1 MYIKNVYKVE
11 ILNHLVWKKQ
21 TPVLLQGIRRLS
33 WQPGLWTES
42 SLIIACHGSRR
53 SYSFVDGTYL
63 LESINF
69 TVGRTGG
76 ASSQQRCIGQ
86 ER

>member
-1 MYIKNVYKVE
+1 MYIIAFEKSNFTGYLAAE
-11 ILNHLVWKKQ
+11 
-21 TPVLLQGIRRLS
+21 LQAAAF
-33 WQPGLWTES
+33 PTAPTGLWTES
-42 SLIIACHGSRR
+42 SLIIASYGRR
-53 SYSFVDGTYL
+53 CSYSFMDGTYL

-76 ASSQQRCIGQ
+76 ASSQQGCRGK